1 MIDHPG
7 FVLEHC
13 RRNCGKSAQDWSLLH
28 QQLEQML
35 KNLDLLSHLQQK
47 FPVIHYH
54 HLPKISIAGCPNAC
68 SQPQIKDIGL
78 TGFLM
83 PKLTEARCTG
93 CQACCRSCQEGAL
106 SWQGELEFEPVK
118 CIGCGDCVRSCPTG
132 KILPGESGWTLHLGG
147 RLGRHPQLARLS
159 REKLQTSELPLI
171 IGRILEDYIDNGLPQ
186 ERLTHFLDRRP
197 HL

>member
-1 MIDHPG
+1 MIDNPG

-13 RRNCGKSAQDWSLLH
+13 RKNCSKSAQDWSFLY
-28 QQLEQML
+28 QQLEQIL
-35 KNLDLLSHLQQK
+35 KSMDLFSHLNQK

-83 PKLTEARCTG
+83 PKFTEARCTG

-106 SWQGELEFEPVK
+106 SWQGRLEFDESSALVAGIVCAHVKQAKYFPGNRAGLSILAGVWEGIHNWHDCPGKSSRRLNSPV
-118 CIGCGDCVRSCPTG
+118 
-132 KILPGESGWTLHLGG
+132 
-147 RLGRHPQLARLS
+147 
-159 REKLQTSELPLI
+159 
-171 IGRILEDYIDNGLPQ
+171 
-186 ERLTHFLDRRP
+186 
-197 HL
+197 

>member
-35 KNLDLLSHLQQK
+35 KNLDLLSHLKQK

-68 SQPQIKDIGL
+68 SQPQ
-78 TGFLM
+78 
-83 PKLTEARCTG
+83 
-93 CQACCRSCQEGAL
+93 EGAL
-106 SWQGELEFEPVK
+106 SWQGELEFEPTK
-118 CIGCGDCVRSCPTG
+118 CIGCGDCVRSCPTD

-159 REKLQTSELPLI
+159 REKLQTSELPRI